1 VIHVTLHEVA
11 DVAAYTSTGLSLLYS
26 VLPTVETFNG
36 YPRFQKRYGL
46 FLDIIKQLGANLRKL
61 LYPSINT
68 DGGSK
73 ISEAAAS
80 NQNPTPEPKQP

>member
-1 VIHVTLHEVA
+1 VNVTLHEIA

-46 FLDIIKQLGANLRKL
+46 FLSIIKQLGANLRKL

-68 DGGSK
+68 DGGSR
-73 ISEAAAS
+73 ISEAAANS
-80 NQNPTPEPKQP
+80 QNPEPKQP